1 MATIKSI
8 WFAFWVQPTHSP
20 FVSVARSIPQR
31 VAHPP
36 PQFRLDDV
44 ASPTESAFDSVGDV
58 CPDATSTSELA
69 AIRPQ
74 KGFLLMQKAHLYEAL
89 YLVNHG
95 IDEAVR
101 GVQRLKKSP
110 HAFREVYYKSVAG
123 LERRRALIN
132 GQFMHEMSGEEEDN
146 ASFFEEEFNRWL
158 SDDPLDNEEIYKL
171 VRFVEDQR
179 KKMGEP
185 PLVQFLKP
193 KKKEK
198 EKENLVLKQALKN
211 TTPKPKSRLR
221 KPKPRNKVAQ
231 ERAASDAL
239 AA

>member
-1 MATIKSI
+1 
-8 WFAFWVQPTHSP
+8 
-20 FVSVARSIPQR
+20 
-31 VAHPP
+31 
-36 PQFRLDDV
+36 
-44 ASPTESAFDSVGDV
+44 
-58 CPDATSTSELA
+58 
-69 AIRPQ
+69 
-74 KGFLLMQKAHLYEAL
+74 MQKAHLYEAL

-101 GVQRLKKSP
+101 GVQRLKKGP
-110 HAFREVYYKSVAG
+110 YAFREVYYKSVAG

-171 VRFVEDQR
+171 VHFLEDQR
-179 KKMGEP
+179 KKMGKP

-193 KKKEK
+193 KQEK
-198 EKENLVLKQALKN
+198 GNVVLKQALKD
-211 TTPKPKSRLR
+211 TTPKPRSRLHKR
-221 KPKPRNKVAQ
+221 KSKNKVAQ
-231 ERAASDAL
+231 ARAASDAL

>member
-1 MATIKSI
+1 
-8 WFAFWVQPTHSP
+8 
-20 FVSVARSIPQR
+20 VS
-31 VAHPP
+31 
-36 PQFRLDDV
+36 
-44 ASPTESAFDSVGDV
+44 TESAFGSVGDV

-69 AIRPQ
+69 AIAPK
-74 KGFLLMQKAHLYEAL
+74 KGYLLMQKAHLYEAL

-101 GVQRLKKSP
+101 GVQRLKKAP

-185 PLVQFLKP
+185 PLIQFLKP
-193 KKKEK
+193 NK
-198 EKENLVLKQALKN
+198 EKENVVLKQALKD
-211 TTPKPKSRLR
+211 TTPKPKSRLP
-221 KPKPRNKVAQ
+221 KPKPRNRVAQ
-231 ERAASDAL
+231 ARAASDAL

>member
-1 MATIKSI
+1 
-8 WFAFWVQPTHSP
+8 
-20 FVSVARSIPQR
+20 
-31 VAHPP
+31 
-36 PQFRLDDV
+36 
-44 ASPTESAFDSVGDV
+44 
-58 CPDATSTSELA
+58 
-69 AIRPQ
+69 
-74 KGFLLMQKAHLYEAL
+74 MQKAHLYEAL

-101 GVQRLKKSP
+101 GVQRLKKAP

-171 VRFVEDQR
+171 VHFLEDQR

-193 KKKEK
+193 KKQEK
-198 EKENLVLKQALKN
+198 EKDNAVLKQALKD
-211 TTPKPKSRLR
+211 TTPKPRSRMR

-231 ERAASDAL
+231 ARAASDAL

>member
-1 MATIKSI
+1 MSS
-8 WFAFWVQPTHSP
+8 TH
-20 FVSVARSIPQR
+20 
-31 VAHPP
+31 
-36 PQFRLDDV
+36 L
-44 ASPTESAFDSVGDV
+44 SA
-58 CPDATSTSELA
+58 SELA
-69 AIRPQ
+69 ANCAAERI
-74 KGFLLMQKAHLYEAL
+74 LLMQKAHLYEAL

-110 HAFREVYYKSVAG
+110 HALREAYYKSVAG

-158 SDDPLDNEEIYKL
+158 SDDPLDSEEIYKL
-171 VRFVEDQR
+171 VHFLEDQR

-193 KKKEK
+193 KKQEK
-198 EKENLVLKQALKN
+198 EKKRSPQASPEGHD
-211 TTPKPKSRLR
+211 PKTQ
-221 KPKPRNKVAQ
+221 KPPAQ
-231 ERAASDAL
+231 T
-239 AA
+239 

>member
-1 MATIKSI
+1 
-8 WFAFWVQPTHSP
+8 
-20 FVSVARSIPQR
+20 
-31 VAHPP
+31 
-36 PQFRLDDV
+36 
-44 ASPTESAFDSVGDV
+44 V

-69 AIRPQ
+69 AIVPQ
-74 KGFLLMQKAHLYEAL
+74 KGYLLMQKAHLYEAL

-101 GVQRLKKSP
+101 GVQRLKKAP

-158 SDDPLDNEEIYKL
+158 SDDPLDNDEIYKL

-179 KKMGEP
+179 KKMGEA

-193 KKKEK
+193 KQ
-198 EKENLVLKQALKN
+198 EKENVVLKQALKD

-231 ERAASDAL
+231 AQAASDAL

>member
-1 MATIKSI
+1 
-8 WFAFWVQPTHSP
+8 VY
-20 FVSVARSIPQR
+20 
-31 VAHPP
+31 
-36 PQFRLDDV
+36 
-44 ASPTESAFDSVGDV
+44 
-58 CPDATSTSELA
+58 PDAISNSERA
-69 AIRPQ
+69 AIAPQ
-74 KGFLLMQKAHLYEAL
+74 KGYLPMQKAHLYEAL

-101 GVQRLKKSP
+101 GVQRLKKAP

-132 GQFMHEMSGEEEDN
+132 GQFMHEMAGEEEDN

-171 VRFVEDQR
+171 VHFLEDQR

-193 KKKEK
+193 KKQKKETTA
-198 EKENLVLKQALKN
+198 LKQALKD
-211 TTPKPKSRLR
+211 TTPKPRSRLG
-221 KPKPRNKVAQ
+221 KPKPKNKVVQA
-231 ERAASDAL
+231 RTASDAL

>member
-1 MATIKSI
+1 
-8 WFAFWVQPTHSP
+8 
-20 FVSVARSIPQR
+20 
-31 VAHPP
+31 
-36 PQFRLDDV
+36 
-44 ASPTESAFDSVGDV
+44 
-58 CPDATSTSELA
+58 
-69 AIRPQ
+69 
-74 KGFLLMQKAHLYEAL
+74 MQKAHLYEAL

-101 GVQRLKKSP
+101 GVQRLKKAP

-171 VRFVEDQR
+171 VRFLEEQR

-193 KKKEK
+193 EK
-198 EKENLVLKQALKN
+198 EKENVVLKQALKD
-211 TTPKPKSRLR
+211 TTPKPRSRMR
-221 KPKPRNKVAQ
+221 KPKPRNKGAQ
-231 ERAASDAL
+231 SRAASGAL

>member
-1 MATIKSI
+1 MGQVVLPREIDNRQT
-8 WFAFWVQPTHSP
+8 
-20 FVSVARSIPQR
+20 
-31 VAHPP
+31 
-36 PQFRLDDV
+36 
-44 ASPTESAFDSVGDV
+44 
-58 CPDATSTSELA
+58 A
-69 AIRPQ
+69 AIAPK
-74 KGFLLMQKAHLYEAL
+74 KGYLFMQKAHLYEAL

-101 GVQRLKKSP
+101 GVQRLKKAP
-110 HAFREVYYKSVAG
+110 HAFREVYYKSIAG

-146 ASFFEEEFNRWL
+146 ACFFEEEFNRWL

-171 VRFVEDQR
+171 VRFVEDRR

-193 KKKEK
+193 TKKEK
-198 EKENLVLKQALKN
+198 EKENLVLKQALKD
-211 TTPKPKSRLR
+211 TTPKPRSRLR

>member
-1 MATIKSI
+1 
-8 WFAFWVQPTHSP
+8 
-20 FVSVARSIPQR
+20 
-31 VAHPP
+31 
-36 PQFRLDDV
+36 
-44 ASPTESAFDSVGDV
+44 
-58 CPDATSTSELA
+58 
-69 AIRPQ
+69 
-74 KGFLLMQKAHLYEAL
+74 MQKAHLYEAL

-158 SDDPLDNEEIYKL
+158 SDDPLDNEEIYRL
-171 VRFVEDQR
+171 VRFLEEQR

-193 KKKEK
+193 KKQK
-198 EKENLVLKQALKN
+198 KENVVLKQALKD
-211 TTPKPKSRLR
+211 TTPKPRSRLR
-221 KPKPRNKVAQ
+221 KSKPRNKVAQ
-231 ERAASDAL
+231 SRTASDAL